1 MAKHKKDEQSS
12 QDINEI
18 EITEA
23 DEEESGSGINVEEE
37 IEAGNTDEEQSKESD
52 ELESRLEQLNDK
64 YVRLFAEYDNYRKR
78 TAREMTNLIETASEN
93 LITSLLPILD
103 NLDRATEH
111 RSDKTSLE
119 EYAKGIA
126 LIEDQFRDI
135 LARAGL
141 EPLNA
146 TGEPFDP
153 NLHDAVLQMESEEH
167 GSGVVI
173 QEVEKGYL
181 LNGKVIRHSKVVV
194 SK

>member
-1 MAKHKKDEQSS
+1 
-12 QDINEI
+12 
-18 EITEA
+18 
-23 DEEESGSGINVEEE
+23 
-37 IEAGNTDEEQSKESD
+37 
-52 ELESRLEQLNDK
+52 
-64 YVRLFAEYDNYRKR
+64 
-78 TAREMTNLIETASEN
+78 MTNLIETASEN

-153 NLHDAVLQMESEEH
+153 NLHDAIMQMESDEH
-167 GSGVVI
+167 ESGAVI

-181 LNGKVIRHSKVVV
+181 LKGKVIRHSKVVV

>member
-1 MAKHKKDEQSS
+1 MAKHKKDKQNT

-18 EITEA
+18 EITDV
-23 DEEESGSGINVEEE
+23 DEEESGPGTITEEDIAADDNPE
-37 IEAGNTDEEQSKESD
+37 ESD
-52 ELESRLEQLNDK
+52 ELARRLEQLNEK
-64 YVRLFAEYDNYRKR
+64 YVRLLAEYDNYRKR
-78 TAREMTNLIETASEN
+78 TAREMTSLIETASEN

-146 TGEPFDP
+146 AGESFDP

-167 GSGVVI
+167 DSGVVI